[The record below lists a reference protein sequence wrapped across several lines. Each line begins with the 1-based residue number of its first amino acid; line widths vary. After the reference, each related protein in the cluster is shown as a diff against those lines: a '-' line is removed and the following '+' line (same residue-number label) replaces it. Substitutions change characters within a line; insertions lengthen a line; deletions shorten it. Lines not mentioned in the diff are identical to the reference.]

1 MTIVWSAVL
10 GLHILAAAIWVG
22 GMLFAL
28 AVLHP
33 SLAGLDP
40 APRVAVAAQAFG
52 RFFRVVWHAMPLLL
66 LSGYALLFGVYGGFA
81 GAGWPIHVM
90 HGLGLIMAA
99 IFVALVFGPYRRFRN
114 AVQPANALRAA
125 ATVRR
130 YVWINL
136 GMGAVVIVVAAFG
149 QS

>member
-10 GLHILAAAIWVG
+10 GLHILGAAAWVG

-33 SLAGLDP
+33 SLAALDP
-40 APRVAVAAQAFG
+40 APRVAVAGQAFG
-52 RFFRVVWHAMPLLL
+52 RFFRVVWHVMPLVLL
-66 LSGYALLFGVYGGFA
+66 TGYAMLFGVYGGFA

-90 HGLGLIMAA
+90 HLLGLIMAA
-99 IFVALVFGPYRRFRN
+99 LFVFVVTGPFRRFRT

-125 ATVRR
+125 ANVRR

-136 GMGAVVIVVAAFG
+136 ALGAVVIVVAAFG
-149 QS
+149 QW

>member
-1 MTIVWSAVL
+1 MTIGWSAVL

-22 GMLFAL
+22 GMLFSL

-33 SLAGLDP
+33 SLSALDP
-40 APRVAVAAQAFG
+40 APRVAVAGQAFR
-52 RFFRVVWHAMPLLL
+52 RFFRLTWHVMPLALL
-66 LSGYALLFGVYGGFA
+66 TGYALLFGVYGGFA

-99 IFVALVFGPYRRFRN
+99 MFIFVVTGPFRRFRT

-125 ATVRR
+125 AVVRR
-130 YVWINL
+130 YVWVNL
-136 GMGAVVIVVAAFG
+136 GLGAVVIVVAAFG
-149 QS
+149 Q